1 MQPGDELLERRRRLI
16 LLAEQVARA
25 PLPTPRPPVGLMAGL
40 AAVGV
45 VSIAAGVR
53 IAVTDDEGAAAEPAV
68 TTVLPTVAAGT
79 GLPATSTPEVVA
91 MAPVPPTSTP
101 PGVEVALPGQPE
113 RWAVLADGI
122 LHLRGRVP
130 DLATAQQVFSRAAD
144 RVGTDAVV
152 VEFSI
157 VPDAPTPADDPV
169 HVPEVARFRPG
180 STALLPESVD
190 VIRSLVG
197 GGAPRASLT
206 IEVHPDGLSA
216 DAALDAARTDALR
229 QLLIGLGVDPAR
241 VTVQQPFSFG
251 PAVVEDAENA
261 LSLTVHGW
269 FG

>member
-1 MQPGDELLERRRRLI
+1 MQPGDEPLDRRRRLI
-16 LLAEQVARA
+16 RLAEQVARA
-25 PLPTPRPPVGLMAGL
+25 PLPAPPPPMGLMAGL

-53 IAVTDDEGAAAEPAV
+53 LAVTDEGAAAEPAV
-68 TTVLPTVAAGT
+68 TTVLPTVTAGT
-79 GLPATSTPEVVA
+79 GRPTTSTPEVV
-91 MAPVPPTSTP
+91 APVPPTSTP

-113 RWAVLADGI
+113 RWAVLADGM

-144 RVGTDAVV
+144 RVGADAVV

-157 VPDAPTPADDPV
+157 VPDAPTPADDSV
-169 HVPEVARFRPG
+169 HVPEVARFRPD

-190 VIRSLVG
+190 AIRSIVVD
-197 GGAPRASLT
+197 GASRDSLT
-206 IEVHPDGLSA
+206 IEVHPDGLAA

-251 PAVVEDAENA
+251 PAVVEDTENA